1 MTMASA
7 FPRKVGE
14 RLQAA
19 RAEHAVEPFHDEG
32 VHLHP
37 FGKRQLAE
45 LIVNGG
51 RQIRPSVGSSRC
63 AGAQR
68 PSERARRREESG
80 MSGTTTPDKTV
91 LRGFGISLSLRR
103 QLFVDPAPKL
113 ADLVRG
119 GAGEFVT

>member
-51 RQIRPSVGSSRC
+51 RQIGAEGPSVRK
-63 AGAQR
+63 R
-68 PSERARRREESG
+68 
-80 MSGTTTPDKTV
+80 T
-91 LRGFGISLSLRR
+91 
-103 QLFVDPAPKL
+103 L
-113 ADLVRG
+113 AYCTQCYGWV
-119 GAGEFVT
+119 